1 MRCPQCQQVYA
12 HSRNVTQGALR
23 YVKLKAEGLWP
34 MCSVEGCDSE
44 AKTARGAHCAA
55 HAERLAQGS
64 GHDGAGPKAGT
75 LSRRVFDQGCERP
88 TQARDKPA
96 RGIVKLT
103 DCRLFSHLTMRLSH

>member
-1 MRCPQCQQVYA
+1 
-12 HSRNVTQGALR
+12 
-23 YVKLKAEGLWP
+23 

-55 HAERLAQGS
+55 HAVRLRKGQDMTAPVRKRAPYRGGCS
-64 GHDGAGPKAGT
+64 IE
-75 LSRRVFDQGCERP
+75 GCERP

-103 DCRLFSHLTMRLSH
+103 DCRRFSHLTMRLSH